1 MSRFQA
7 RIDRIRWQRETGVRP
22 EKILNSCVAALR
34 LEGCGPESI
43 AFMLAEGA
51 VEALTAAGLRGESFD
66 GGVEHLVGAM
76 REHAAALRAA
86 RLSPARPPVLSLVGG
101 EGA

>member
-1 MSRFQA
+1 M
-7 RIDRIRWQRETGVRP
+7 RP

-43 AFMLAEGA
+43 AFMLADGA
-51 VEALTAAGLRGESFD
+51 VDALTAAGLRGDAFD
-66 GGVEHLVGAM
+66 GGVEHLVRAM

-86 RLSPARPPVLSLVGG
+86 RLSPTRPRALSLVGEA